1 MIPFLES
8 ADGSCQ
14 LTVILVEVAEVTVKL
29 VGACEGT
36 GMENQTLNKQSI
48 SFVKKEHVNLCYLAR
63 FERKLTHPSQTF
75 K

>member
-14 LTVILVEVAEVTVKL
+14 LAVILVEVAEVTVKL

-36 GMENQTLNKQSI
+36 GMENHKLNKQSI
-48 SFVKKEHVNLCYLAR
+48 SFIKKEHVKPLLSC
-63 FERKLTHPSQTF
+63 KV
-75 K
+75 